1 LSQVVMALYFCRE
14 YAAAVDAAQQ
24 AIRSFP
30 NYLSLYRWLAAAL
43 GQLGRN
49 EEAEEALEQ
58 VIAVTPESFDM
69 VVRKRWPWMRPEDHA
84 HYVEGLRKAGWTG

>member
-1 LSQVVMALYFCRE
+1 MIVVGDEGPFRRC
-14 YAAAVDAAQQ
+14 AQ
-24 AIRSFP
+24 
-30 NYLSLYRWLAAAL
+30 RWLAAAL